1 MNYLVWSLIALASYT
16 IVSPL
21 ISFVTRDV
29 PSSIAALITN
39 GMLAVAA
46 LGVVLAA
53 GESIGPYLSH
63 DKAPYMYLA
72 GIFLTIGI
80 LAYYRALALGPVSI
94 VVPIFG
100 LFIVT
105 SSAIGIA
112 FLDESLTARKV
123 AGIAAALVAI
133 YLTSVE

>member
-1 MNYLVWSLIALASYT
+1 MNYLAWSLIALASYS

-21 ISFVTRDV
+21 VSFVTRDV
-29 PSSIAALITN
+29 PSTVAALITN
-39 GMLAVAA
+39 GMLAIAA
-46 LGVVLAA
+46 LGVVLAS
-53 GESIGPYLSH
+53 GESITPYLSH
-63 DKAPYMYLA
+63 PKAPYMYLA
-72 GIFLTIGI
+72 GVFLAIGI

-112 FLDESLTARKV
+112 FLDEALTARKV
-123 AGIAAALVAI
+123 AGIALALVAI

>member
-1 MNYLVWSLIALASYT
+1 MNYLAWSLVALASYS

-21 ISFVTRDV
+21 VSFVTRDV
-29 PSSIAALITN
+29 PSSVAALITN
-39 GMLAVAA
+39 GFLVVAA
-46 LGVVLAA
+46 LGVVLAS
-53 GESIGPYLSH
+53 GESIAPYLTH
-63 DKAPYMYLA
+63 QKAPYMYLA
-72 GIFLTIGI
+72 GVFLALGI
-80 LAYYRALALGPVSI
+80 LAYYRALSLGPVSI

-112 FLDESLTARKV
+112 FLDEALTVRKV
-123 AGIAAALVAI
+123 AGIALALVAI

>member
-1 MNYLVWSLIALASYT
+1 MNYLGWSLIALASYS

-21 ISFVTRDV
+21 VSFVTRDV
-29 PSSIAALITN
+29 PSTVAALITN
-39 GMLAVAA
+39 GILVIAA
-46 LGVVLAA
+46 FGVVLAS
-53 GESIGPYLSH
+53 GESIVPYLAH
-63 DKAPYMYLA
+63 KKAPYMYLA
-72 GIFLTIGI
+72 GVLLAVGI
-80 LAYYRALALGPVSI
+80 LAFYHALSLGPVSI

-112 FLDESLTARKV
+112 FLDEPLTARKV
-123 AGIAAALVAI
+123 AGIALALVAI